1 MIHLLYCLLVKF
13 NSEQAKYV
21 FKELVLWLIEH
32 MVKLNFGNLL
42 LKEKRR
48 HLKKFIDAIIRYC
61 IPMEFVW

>member
-1 MIHLLYCLLVKF
+1 MVDRK
-13 NSEQAKYV
+13 
-21 FKELVLWLIEH
+21 H
-32 MVKLNFGNLL
+32 MMKLNFGNLS

>member
-1 MIHLLYCLLVKF
+1 MVDRTHDETK
-13 NSEQAKYV
+13 
-21 FKELVLWLIEH
+21 LW
-32 MVKLNFGNLL
+32 NLS